1 MPTDLLGWL
10 TWTDPQDGP
19 LQRLQE
25 HVTYTGLAV
34 LLACAVG
41 LPLGITLGHL
51 RRGGG
56 LAVNISNIGRAIPTL
71 GVVIL
76 FAVSPVGAGTVGISL
91 ALALFALPPVLTNA
105 YVGMREVDPEAVE
118 AARGMGMGTWQ
129 LVSRVE
135 LPLAFPLIAAGVRS
149 AVLQVLATAVLA
161 AAVGGG
167 GFGRFLIDGLGSQDY
182 PQLQAGALLVAGL
195 AFAVEVALAL
205 VQRGLDPVARASRGA
220 RSTVRTDRLTSTPV
234 SPVDAP

>member
-1 MPTDLLGWL
+1 MPTTLTGWL
-10 TWTDPQDGP
+10 TWDDPVGGP

-25 HVTYTGLAV
+25 HLTYTGLGV

-41 LPLGITLGHL
+41 LPLGIALGHL
-51 RRGGG
+51 HRGGA
-56 LAVNISNIGRAIPTL
+56 LAINVSNIGRAVPTL

-76 FAVSPVGAGTVGISL
+76 FAVSPVGAGTLGISL

-105 YVGMREVDPEAVE
+105 YVGMSEVDPEAVE
-118 AARGMGMGTWQ
+118 AARGMGMGTGE
-129 LVSRVE
+129 VVRRVE

-167 GFGRFLIDGLGSQDY
+167 GFGRYLIDGLSSQDY
-182 PQLQAGALLVAGL
+182 PQLKAGAVLVAGL
-195 AFAVEVALAL
+195 ALVVELVLAL
-205 VQRGLDPVARASRGA
+205 VQWAVDPVARAARG
-220 RSTVRTDRLTSTPV
+220 VRAANRDVPRAAV
-234 SPVDAP
+234 VDGT